1 MIAARRPRE
10 PMMDALDRRIVA
22 ELGRDGRAQST
33 AIGEA
38 LGVGG
43 NLVAARIRT
52 MEATGAVRV
61 LAVAD
66 FRVHGCRMLAL
77 IRLRVRGRAPGA
89 VAAELSRR
97 ADVLAVHLT
106 SGRPQRSGL
115 LIFAPL
121 VTGKIDRAASALM
134 FVTMRCAAREMK
146 ADRDALLPLDVV
158 RALYDTKAAHRM
170 VAVCEGRGS
179 PAAYSAA
186 SISP

>member
-1 MIAARRPRE
+1 MLDDDARISFRRVAAE
-10 PMMDALDRRIVA
+10 PGVT
-22 ELGRDGRAQST
+22 DGTVR
-33 AIGEA
+33 
-38 LGVGG
+38 
-43 NLVAARIRT
+43 ARIR
-52 MEATGAVRV
+52 
-61 LAVAD
+61 
-66 FRVHGCRMLAL
+66 
-77 IRLRVRGRAPGA
+77 
-89 VAAELSRR
+89 
-97 ADVLAVHLT
+97 
-106 SGRPQRSGL
+106 RPQRSGL